1 MLHNNLNVQHT
12 ILEHMNCLTQ
22 SAYKVHNFHNKY
34 FLEVFVGSSNAD
46 PFIKED
52 WFRTEVKKFNTLA
65 EAKQYMKENY

>member
-1 MLHNNLNVQHT
+1 MEHNTV
-12 ILEHMNCLTQ
+12 EHMNCLTQ

-46 PFIKED
+46 PFIEED
-52 WFRTEVKKFNTLA
+52 WFRTEVKEFNTLA